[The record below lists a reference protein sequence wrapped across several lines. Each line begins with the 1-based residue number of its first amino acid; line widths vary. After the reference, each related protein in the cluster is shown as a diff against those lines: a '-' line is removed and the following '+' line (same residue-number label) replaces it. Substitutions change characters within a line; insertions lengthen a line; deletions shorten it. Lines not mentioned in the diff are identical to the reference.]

1 MLTGPSLRFLIL
13 IVSTTQLSFIFPY
26 DLFSAL
32 KNFWMAEDMSR
43 GRLIMGIYLGYH
55 GVHPA
60 VLKMN
65 ARRPENSLPSG
76 FHRVWFWQEM
86 SGQTWLAELQ
96 IQLLEVSQDQ
106 NLSLSSNGSCAW
118 IKIRFLKKILSA
130 AKTRGE
136 NSQYL
141 DLIGHKWDF
150 SLNIYKFTKWLFFFS
165 SFRWLGCHCF
175 KKLKIWENSH
185 KNLDSQLNG
194 KLQGLAIPG
203 LYFCL
208 QDNWSELNNR
218 GHFWMDGR
226 APGSVN
232 PCDFPV
238 TVVVTQS
245 PSLARPCNRGQCWLA
260 STCLQFCVFKGSIWS
275 LYPCAHVTLLSSPVV
290 LTCLTPKNIYAG
302 GACLHHSMRH
312 GKCRAANSG
321 FIKTLRHLSRHSV
334 TRVCWIY
341 FVRFVSVRFWGL
353 NTCGI
358 RNSV

>member
-150 SLNIYKFTKWLFFFS
+150 SLNIYKFTKWLFFFPLS
-165 SFRWLGCHCF
+165 VDLVVIAS
-175 KKLKIWENSH
+175 
-185 KNLDSQLNG
+185 KNLKFG
-194 KLQGLAIPG
+194 KIHIKILTPSSMGNCKAWQ
-203 LYFCL
+203 Y
-208 QDNWSELNNR
+208 
-218 GHFWMDGR
+218 R
-226 APGSVN
+226 AYIFAYKTTGQSLTTADTFGWTGVPRALWI
-232 PCDFPV
+232 PV
-238 TVVVTQS
+238 T
-245 PSLARPCNRGQCWLA
+245 SL
-260 STCLQFCVFKGSIWS
+260 
-275 LYPCAHVTLLSSPVV
+275 
-290 LTCLTPKNIYAG
+290 
-302 GACLHHSMRH
+302 
-312 GKCRAANSG
+312 
-321 FIKTLRHLSRHSV
+321 
-334 TRVCWIY
+334 
-341 FVRFVSVRFWGL
+341 
-353 NTCGI
+353 
-358 RNSV
+358 